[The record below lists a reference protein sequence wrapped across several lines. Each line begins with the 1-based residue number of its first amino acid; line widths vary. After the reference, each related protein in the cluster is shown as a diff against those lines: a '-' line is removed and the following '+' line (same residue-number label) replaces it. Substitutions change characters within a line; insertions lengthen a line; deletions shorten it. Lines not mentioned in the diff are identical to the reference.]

1 MLLKKIKQ
9 KILKNKYNK
18 ARKLY
23 IIGRWAH
30 WGLLSAKYAGK
41 IDEEGNPLTIH
52 YTDHNGLYE
61 QYYIG
66 PWYTETT
73 GHVIGYSFNRKQAE
87 NIAYIMEVYN
97 G

>member
-30 WGLLSAKYAGK
+30 WGLHNISIMKALLG
-41 IDEEGNPLTIH
+41 DEP
-52 YTDHNGLYE
+52 
-61 QYYIG
+61 YIG
-66 PWYTETT
+66 QKIW
-73 GHVIGYSFNRKQAE
+73 VIKSNQIIPQITRAE
-87 NIAYIMEVYN
+87 V
-97 G
+97 